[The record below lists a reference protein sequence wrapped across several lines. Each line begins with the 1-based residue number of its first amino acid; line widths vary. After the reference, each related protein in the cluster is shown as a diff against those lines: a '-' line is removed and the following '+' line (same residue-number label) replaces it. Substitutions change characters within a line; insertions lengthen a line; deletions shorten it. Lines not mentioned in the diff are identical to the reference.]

1 MNGTI
6 DNCVAILK
14 KLYRIQAK
22 TGQEETMINYLVSLI
37 LTLVPEVQIEVVE
50 KNIYVTKGV
59 SETYPCIASHID
71 QVQPICKDITVFEQ
85 CGIFFGFDF
94 VARKQVG
101 LGADDKN
108 GVFLAILAIMNTPI
122 IKAVFFHGEET
133 GCNGSNKCD
142 MTFFDNVRY
151 VVQCDRKGNS
161 DFVNQG
167 SSVDLCSKEFETDC
181 QLERFGYKAC
191 SGGTTDVVALKKQGL
206 KVSCVNLSVGYE
218 NQHKDNETASL
229 PDIRKCWEF
238 VQHILTLDKVYP
250 HTYTAP
256 TTTYGNYDYNYYN
269 GYWYNRKYK
278 QGTLPFDTPNVNP
291 YYKPKKKA
299 ITAVVVIP
307 IKEQRHNMELLLTD
321 YIVNQDS
328 MDLHD
333 LYRENCNQFPDL
345 PYFEFE
351 IALNHMLN

>member
-6 DNCVAILK
+6 DNCIAILK

-22 TGQEETMINYLVSLI
+22 TGNEETMINYLVNLI
-37 LTLVPEVQIEVVE
+37 PTLIPEVQLKVVE

-59 SETYPCIASHID
+59 AETYPCIASHVD

-85 CGIFFGFDF
+85 NGIFFGFDF

-108 GVFLAILAIMNTPI
+108 GIFLAILAIINTPI

-151 VVQCDRKGNS
+151 VVQCDRKGSS
-161 DFVNQG
+161 DFINNG
-167 SSVDLCSKEFETDC
+167 SGVGLCSKEFETDC
-181 QLERFGYKAC
+181 QIEQFGYKTNT
-191 SGGTTDVVALKKQGL
+191 GGITDVVALKKRGL

-218 NQHKDNETASL
+218 NQHKDNETACL
-229 PDIRKCWEF
+229 QDIKKCWEL
-238 VQHILTLDKVYP
+238 VQHILTLDKTYP

-256 TTTYGNYDYNYYN
+256 AINDSDYRCYD
-269 GYWYNRKYK
+269 GQYWYSRKYS
-278 QGTLPFDTPNVNP
+278 QGTLPFDSPNVSP
-291 YYKPKKKA
+291 YYKPKKKT
-299 ITAVVVIP
+299 ITTVLVIP
-307 IKEQRHNMELLLTD
+307 IKEQRHNMELVISD
-321 YIVNQDS
+321 YIINNDKI
-328 MDLHD
+328 DLHD
-333 LYRENCNQFPDL
+333 LYRENHNQFPDL
-345 PYFEFE
+345 TYFEFE
-351 IALNHMLN
+351 LALTRMSF